1 MSEYNLKPKDY
12 FLTVRRKLSC
22 FVILSEINIMNV
34 IVSQK
39 QDNNNI
45 VQLSNYLKV
54 RIYSTIELINFIRF
68 KFQFKLINA
77 SLTTCISGYLRKRL
91 SINTHKSHSD
101 IQIVF
106 YLTYCNTY
114 KNNSDIHNV
123 YILFI

>member
-1 MSEYNLKPKDY
+1 MLEYNLKPKDY
-12 FLTVRRKLSC
+12 FLNLRQKLSC